1 MAGPIPHGVTY
12 YFFEQF
18 RPAGA
23 GESGGWILPFSRECR
38 LPRPEEPGDRR
49 IVDRRGVVPG
59 GQRLVGLILATFMI
73 GAANLAIGYALAVK
87 LGYGPPTFLAPLSG
101 RFSRRVAAE
110 PAMVDDEFE
119 AMLSDVMEAATDDL
133 VDQDEEFQMDLE
145 PIEEPY
151 DEEAAALSG
160 PDAPEIWDLDEKYV
174 ETSILRL
181 NIAMMKSGARSTEI
195 DTLLRS
201 IRGNSDRETIKDCW
215 RRLKEDCESYL
226 VEQSEAAERFAGR
239 IGELGDLANLG
250 EEIEF
255 ANMNQAS
262 QIETTV
268 SNLNYMD
275 FETDLEAANARLQ
288 EEITHLRVARH
299 QLRDDQEA
307 AFLTIAR
314 FEGRIDKIEEKLY
327 HDSLTGI
334 RNRIG
339 LEVALHEWWK
349 QKRHTTRSI
358 SAILLDLDEF
368 GLRNEEHGCLIGDGV
383 LCQVGQ
389 LIVRQMG
396 GSDLV
401 GRFAGQRFLLMA
413 VDSGPRAAVKT
424 AEMLR
429 QTIAKLVFVHG
440 ETRFRLTASGAIT
453 EVSPEDETYLEV
465 LRRLDQCMAAAK
477 KNGRNCVF
485 ECKRDGLNAEPQRV
499 EAPSFGVEEQE
510 IPL

>member
-1 MAGPIPHGVTY
+1 M
-12 YFFEQF
+12 
-18 RPAGA
+18 
-23 GESGGWILPFSRECR
+23 
-38 LPRPEEPGDRR
+38 
-49 IVDRRGVVPG
+49 
-59 GQRLVGLILATFMI
+59 GLILATLLI
-73 GAANLAIGYALAVK
+73 GAANLLIGYAIAVR
-87 LGYGPPTFLAPLSG
+87 LGYGPPTFMAPLHGQLSF
-101 RFSRRVAAE
+101 RTVAG
-110 PAMVDDEFE
+110 PGIVDDDFE
-119 AMLSDVMEAATDDL
+119 AMLHNVMDAETDDML
-133 VDQDEEFQMDLE
+133 DQGDEFQMDLE

-151 DEEAAALSG
+151 DEEATLTD

-201 IRGNSDRETIKDCW
+201 VRGNSDRPTIQDCW
-215 RRLKEDCESYL
+215 KRLKEDCESYL
-226 VEQSEAAERFAGR
+226 AEQSEAAERFTGR

-268 SNLNYMD
+268 SNLVHMD
-275 FETDLEAANARLQ
+275 FETDLEFANARLL
-288 EEITHLRVARH
+288 EEIAHLRVARH

-314 FEGRIDKIEEKLY
+314 FENRMDKIEEKLY
-327 HDSLTGI
+327 HDPLTGV

-349 QKRHTTRSI
+349 QNRHTSRSI

-383 LCQVGQ
+383 LCQVAQ
-389 LIVRQMG
+389 AIVRQMG
-396 GSDLV
+396 SSDMV
-401 GRFAGQRFLLMA
+401 GRFAGQRFLLMT
-413 VDSGPRAAVKT
+413 VDSGPRAALKT

-429 QTIAKLVFVHG
+429 QTIAKMVFVRG
-440 ETRFRLTASGAIT
+440 ETRFKLTVSGAIS
-453 EVSPEDETYLEV
+453 EVSPDDETYLDV
-465 LRRLDQCMAAAK
+465 FQRLDRCIAAAK
-477 KNGRNCVF
+477 KDGRNCTYG
-485 ECKRDGLNAEPQRV
+485 CARDGLNAEPERV
-499 EAPSFGVEEQE
+499 EAPSFRAEEQE
-510 IPL
+510 IAL